1 MAWKRPKHLGLIIT
15 GVIVVGLIIFALL
28 PSAVDVEI
36 ATVERTML
44 RSTVDAEGRVRYK
57 HRYVM
62 SMPVH
67 ATIARIDR
75 EPGDIVRAGEVLGR
89 YTPPLLDPR
98 QRSEATA
105 RASAAAEALREAR
118 ARVAALIPL
127 VEQAKRKRDRL
138 QRLHAQGAVPKDQM
152 EMAQDAAAQLEQ
164 ELFAGQARVEMVQY
178 EVQAARAATA
188 APAGSSV
195 PIVAPIDGVILRRF
209 EEQERLLPA
218 GSPVLEIGSSDAV
231 EIVADVLS
239 VDAVRIQPGMRA
251 MIEGWGG
258 EAILKATVRRVEPAA
273 RTTFSSLGIEEKR
286 VDVVMALDASD
297 KRLGDGYKV
306 DARIVLW
313 EDPQVLAVPLSA
325 LVKNGKGWGVFVVA
339 DETAVLRT
347 VRIGRRGSL
356 TAQVMDGL
364 RAGEQVV
371 LHPPDALSDGGMVNV
386 VGGR

>member
-15 GVIVVGLIIFALL
+15 GVIVVGLIIFAML

-57 HRYVM
+57 QRYVL
-62 SMPVH
+62 SMPVS

-75 EPGDIVRAGEVLGR
+75 EPGDAVRAGDIIGH
-89 YTPPLLDPR
+89 YTPPALDPR
-98 QRSEATA
+98 QRSEASA
-105 RASAAAEALREAR
+105 RASAVAEALREAR
-118 ARVAALIPL
+118 ARVAALQPL

-138 QRLHAQGAVPKDQM
+138 QRLHAQGAVPTDQM
-152 EMAQDAAAQLEQ
+152 EMAQDAYAQLSQ
-164 ELFAGQARVEMVQY
+164 ELLAGQARIEMVQF

-218 GSPVLEIGSSDAV
+218 GSPVMEIGSSEAV
-231 EIVADVLS
+231 EVVADVLS
-239 VDAVRIQPGMRA
+239 VDAVRIQPGMSA
-251 MIEGWGG
+251 LVEGWGG
-258 EAILKATVRRVEPAA
+258 ETTLSATVRRVEPAA
-273 RTTFSSLGIEEKR
+273 RTKFSSLGIEEKR
-286 VDVVMALDASD
+286 VDVVISVDSTD

-306 DARIVLW
+306 DVRIILW
-313 EDPQVLAVPLSA
+313 QDPQVLAVPLSA
-325 LVKNGKGWGVFVVA
+325 LVKSGTGWSVFVVA
-339 DETAVLRT
+339 DDKATARS

-356 TAQVMDGL
+356 TAQVLEGL

-371 LHPPDALSDGGMVNV
+371 LHPPDALSDGGMVKV